1 MNVRYISQSLKKQL
15 CPINANGLSWT
26 GESCLEFKIDPI
38 RIYQRH
44 LIDQITILQRKS
56 DKVRVGKYHKRRF
69 DSNMVTASTIFVN
82 KYRSFAVVMVIF

>member
-1 MNVRYISQSLKKQL
+1 MNVRYIYQSLKKQL

-26 GESCLEFKIDPI
+26 EESCLEFKIDPI

-56 DKVRVGKYHKRRF
+56 D
-69 DSNMVTASTIFVN
+69 
-82 KYRSFAVVMVIF
+82 